1 MATTEFITASAHVLQ
16 RLFDLP
22 DILRVLV
29 SIAFVTEGG
38 VEQIEARLI
47 IIPHCASAT
56 VFAGIRNDTTSYQAL
71 IRLHGIVSE
80 LYAVDTGSRT
90 QIFHPKLYLVR
101 GVERAHLQDDVNY
114 DGSGTSP
121 TSFGTL

>member
-1 MATTEFITASAHVLQ
+1 MATTEVITASAHVLQ

-47 IIPHCASAT
+47 PHCASAT
-56 VFAGIRNDTTSYQAL
+56 VFAGIRNDTTSY
-71 IRLHGIVSE
+71 
-80 LYAVDTGSRT
+80 
-90 QIFHPKLYLVR
+90 
-101 GVERAHLQDDVNY
+101 
-114 DGSGTSP
+114 
-121 TSFGTL
+121 